1 MSFARDVAKF
11 SAKAEV
17 AVDKTVRAITF
28 ALFREVIQRT
38 PVGEPSRWK
47 HPERAPAGYV
57 GGRLKGNWQTTVNA
71 PASGTVETIDA
82 SGARTIASVA
92 TGMGGWGSVT
102 YLTNNVVYAIPI
114 EFDGHSSIAKAG
126 MVRVSF
132 ARVPGI
138 VRKAIRENK
147 V

>member
-1 MSFARDVAKF
+1 MSFARDVARF
-11 SAKAEV
+11 SEKAKV
-17 AVDKTVRAITF
+17 ATDKTVRAITF

-38 PVGEPSRWK
+38 PVLDGQ
-47 HPERAPAGYV
+47 
-57 GGRLKGNWQTTVNA
+57 LKGNWQTTVNA
-71 PASGTVETIDA
+71 PATGTVTTTDK

-102 YLTNNVVYAIPI
+102 YLTNNLPYAHRI
-114 EFDGHSSIAKAG
+114 EFDGWSHTKAPAG

-132 ARVPGI
+132 VRVQSI
-138 VRKAIRENK
+138 VRKATRENK